1 MSYDEGN
8 IFARILREEI
18 PCQKIFENQAA
29 LAFHDVAPQAP
40 IHALVI
46 PKSPYQNMY
55 EFYQKAPLDHLQG
68 FSEALVKVIDLLGLK
83 EYGYRMITN
92 QGLYG
97 GQEVPHFHVHLLG
110 GKPLGRMIS
119 ERETS

>member
-1 MSYDEGN
+1 MSYDEEN
-8 IFARILREEI
+8 IFARILRGEI
-18 PCQKIFENQAA
+18 PCQKIFENQDA

-46 PKSPYQNMY
+46 PKSAHQNMY
-55 EFYQKAPLDHLQG
+55 EFYQNASLGQLKG
-68 FSEALVKVIDLLGLK
+68 FSEAIVNAIDLLGLK

-110 GKPLGRMIS
+110 GKPLGRMLS
-119 ERETS
+119 GRDTS